1 MVNRVVGYKNLGIK
15 FYSSILL
22 NHVVMIEAPLNQIK
36 RLLSNEIPSELICCL
51 PDRWEKIGDVL
62 TIKLN
67 GNLKNYQEKIG
78 KKYAEILHCKT
89 VLNDVGGISG
99 TYREPKVGILYGS
112 KNTETIHKENGIR
125 YKLDLQKI
133 MFSSGNMDER
143 KRMANIS
150 NKNETVVDLFAGIG
164 YFTIPM
170 AVYSKPKKIFS
181 CEINPIAYEYLCKNI
196 VLNHVT
202 SVVKPL
208 LGDNRTTAPKN
219 IADRVILGYINDT
232 YRFLPTAI
240 DCLKNNTGII
250 HYHDVFSNELIPEKP
265 LKIVQE
271 IAEKYNRNVK
281 LLKYKHVKSYAP
293 GVSHIVFDIKIGE
306 R

>member
-1 MVNRVVGYKNLGIK
+1 
-15 FYSSILL
+15 
-22 NHVVMIEAPLNQIK
+22 MIETPLNQIK
-36 RLLSNEIPSELICCL
+36 KLLSNEIPSELICYL
-51 PDRWEKIGDVL
+51 PEKWEKIGDVL

-67 GNLKNYQEKIG
+67 ESLRKHQEKIG
-78 KKYAEILHCKT
+78 ERYAEILHCKT
-89 VLNDVGGISG
+89 ALNDVGGISG
-99 TYREPKVGILYGS
+99 TYRKPKVEILYGS
-112 KNTETIHKENGIR
+112 KNTETIHKENGIG

-170 AVYSKPKKIFS
+170 AVYSKPKAIFS

-208 LGDNRTTAPKN
+208 LGDNKSMAPKN
-219 IADRVILGYINDT
+219 IADRVIMGYIDDT

-240 DCLKNNTGII
+240 DCLKNGTGII
-250 HYHDVFSNELIPEKP
+250 HYHDVFPNELIPEKS
-265 LKIVQE
+265 LKFVQE
-271 IAEKYNRNVK
+271 IAKKYDTNAK
-281 LLKYKHVKSYAP
+281 LLKYNYIKSYAP
-293 GVSHIVFDIKIGE
+293 GVSHVVFDIKIGE